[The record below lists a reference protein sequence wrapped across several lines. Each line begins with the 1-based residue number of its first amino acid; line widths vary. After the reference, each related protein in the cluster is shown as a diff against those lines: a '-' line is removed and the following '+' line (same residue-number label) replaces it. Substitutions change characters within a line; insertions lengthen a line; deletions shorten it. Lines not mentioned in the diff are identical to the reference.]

1 MYRAGLESI
10 LGLNVEGTSL
20 RFDPCV
26 PHAWKEFEITYRH
39 HSTRY
44 EIRVDNHAGVCRR
57 IARLEL
63 DGQALPQ
70 GSVQISLVD
79 DGAIHYVRVTLG

>member
-10 LGLNVEGTSL
+10 LGLNVEGTNL

-26 PHAWKEFEITYRH
+26 PKGWKEFEIAYRH
-39 HSTRY
+39 RSARY
-44 EIRVDNHAGVCRR
+44 EIRVENHAGVCRG

-63 DGQALPQ
+63 DGQALLQ
-70 GSVQISLVD
+70 GSAQINLVD
-79 DGAIHYVRVTLG
+79 DGAIHYVRVTMG